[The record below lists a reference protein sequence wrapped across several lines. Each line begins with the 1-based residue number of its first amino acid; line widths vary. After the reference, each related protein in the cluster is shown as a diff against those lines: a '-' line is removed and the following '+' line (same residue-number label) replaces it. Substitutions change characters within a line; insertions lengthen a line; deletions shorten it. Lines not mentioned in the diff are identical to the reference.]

1 MTDTPQTYLD
11 VSQDAGRD
19 FMMRGVTGPVVM
31 LNLLRF
37 RDIAD
42 YSETPEL
49 AGLEPISGAEAFQ
62 RYIDH
67 TLPFLTG
74 SGGEMTFL
82 GEGGNWLIGPPGERW
97 DLMMTIKQA
106 SVTAFMAWANNPEYL
121 AGIGHR
127 TAAIEDSR
135 ILPLVEHANQSII

>member
-1 MTDTPQTYLD
+1 MTDTPQTYLE
-11 VSQDAGRD
+11 VSQEAGRD
-19 FMMRGVTGPVVM
+19 FMMRGITGPVIM

-42 YSETPEL
+42 YSETPQL
-49 AGLEPISGAEAFQ
+49 AGPEPVSGAEAFQ

-82 GEGGNWLIGPPGERW
+82 GDGGSWLIGPPDERW
-97 DLMMTIKQA
+97 DLVMAIKQA

-127 TAAIEDSR
+127 TAAIVDSR
-135 ILPLVEHANQSII
+135 ILPVIERSDKTDT

>member
-1 MTDTPQTYLD
+1 MTDTPQTYLE
-11 VSQDAGRD
+11 VSQEAGRD
-19 FMMRGVTGPVVM
+19 FMMRGITGPVVM

-42 YSETPEL
+42 YSESPEL
-49 AGLEPISGAEAFQ
+49 AGPEPVSGATAFQ

-82 GEGGNWLIGPPGERW
+82 GEGGGWLIGPPGERW

-106 SVTAFMAWANNPEYL
+106 SVSAFMAWANNPEYL
-121 AGIGHR
+121 TGIGHR

-135 ILPLVEHANQSII
+135 ILPLVERPGKTVT